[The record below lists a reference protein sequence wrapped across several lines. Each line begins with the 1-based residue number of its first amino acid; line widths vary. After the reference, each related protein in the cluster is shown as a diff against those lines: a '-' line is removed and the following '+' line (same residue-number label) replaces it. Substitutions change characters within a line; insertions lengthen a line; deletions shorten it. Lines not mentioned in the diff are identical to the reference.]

1 MRRSAAALSVMLSF
15 NRGSGIREI
24 AMTPEQ
30 ALQWSKDGI
39 LTIPGALP
47 PTDVDRLKAGI
58 NKKYGQFLSG
68 EISNFSLDHESATYM
83 PELWRKLLTPPRPC
97 QTFKRWNIVADDPD
111 FIGLIDRAP
120 VFDLVREIMG
130 NNIQLSRSQ
139 MIVIPSGVAEPAFLH
154 TDSGS
159 LGQCFSA
166 ECCAPLMVSVQYFLT
181 DLHGSNQGNFAYVPG
196 SHRTPFPDESGS
208 SSKRH
213 TIQSLEYEGPD
224 EDHPSNTC
232 AILIGC

>member
-15 NRGSGIREI
+15 IRGSGIREI

-30 ALQWSKDGI
+30 ALQWLKDGI

-120 VFDLVREIMG
+120 VFDLVG
-130 NNIQLSRSQ
+130 
-139 MIVIPSGVAEPAFLH
+139 SGAK
-154 TDSGS
+154 GS
-159 LGQCFSA
+159 
-166 ECCAPLMVSVQYFLT
+166 
-181 DLHGSNQGNFAYVPG
+181 
-196 SHRTPFPDESGS
+196 PDESQLTFECFRQQLQPMKAFAIFWTQSCCFWVVGQ
-208 SSKRH
+208 
-213 TIQSLEYEGPD
+213 TSLESCLARRQLSFWKPTGWGAEIQVTTAVD
-224 EDHPSNTC
+224 
-232 AILIGC
+232 ARR